1 MDTLYQIQRSKK
13 IKLRSPIEMGWTVP
27 LVLRTLNVLA
37 LRASYLVLAPTY
49 SPLVLLVAGRGTAQ
63 PSDSVRGPRN
73 E

>member
-1 MDTLYQIQRSKK
+1 MQYKNQIKK
-13 IKLRSPIEMGWTVP
+13 SHRDGLDYIP

-49 SPLVLLVAGRGTAQ
+49 NPLVLLVAGRGTAQ